1 MYHTTHIST
10 AHIHSSIYEIFHI
23 EFHISY
29 IIQLSLKAFTIKIFS
44 GFGNFLFLLDDPFLG
59 FNKLL
64 FTLLLEF
71 ILVQWNLDLTNL
83 NLTKSSV

>member
-1 MYHTTHIST
+1 M
-10 AHIHSSIYEIFHI
+10 
-23 EFHISY
+23 
-29 IIQLSLKAFTIKIFS
+29 
-44 GFGNFLFLLDDPFLG
+44 FLLDPFLG

-71 ILVQWNLDLTNL
+71 IVVQWNLDLTNL